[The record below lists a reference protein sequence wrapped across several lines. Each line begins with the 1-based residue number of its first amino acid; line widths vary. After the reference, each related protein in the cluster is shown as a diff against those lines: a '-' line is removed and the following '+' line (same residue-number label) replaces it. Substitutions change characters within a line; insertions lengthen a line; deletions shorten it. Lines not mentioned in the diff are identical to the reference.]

1 MFFYF
6 LRNANTS
13 VIQLVLNDIY
23 NLLFKFRQT
32 IAILDLGK
40 IEKFKEFWIIRIL
53 LNLKN

>member
-23 NLLFKFRQT
+23 SLLFKFRQT